1 MMQTPEL
8 IPVFTA
14 TIQLGDVQV
23 VSESR
28 RIVQVI
34 GGVFSGPEFQA
45 KVLTGGGDWQVIHA
59 DGRVEIDTRYTL
71 QTPEGTLIYLQN
83 KGMRKGTYMRTV
95 STFEVQDPSYAWLTE
110 SLFISTGKKEGDV
123 VHHAFYRLS

>member
-1 MMQTPEL
+1 MQTPEL

-95 STFEVQDPSYAWLTE
+95 STFEVQDPAYAWLTE
-110 SLFISTGKKEGDV
+110 SLFISTGKKEEDV